1 MANKKTREREINAA
15 KVKVYENKKK
25 SLKIMSPIAI
35 AIIAASVLLMFVPFI
50 EIMNDPSRAGQT
62 GAAFVEQEGANGF
75 TCLIIALTRDYTS
88 AESALSPY
96 YYWVADQGGQPF
108 VKMLTI
114 ASFVALL
121 AAVLAIVADVIVI
134 ATKKHEAVLF
144 ALVCDFIAT
153 AAFIMAFVAALSCK
167 EKMIAGFCSG
177 NVACY
182 IRSFAILPAICAFGA
197 LVTDVIHF
205 IGFNSIEKQA

>member
-121 AAVLAIVADVIVI
+121 AAVLAV
-134 ATKKHEAVLF
+134 K
-144 ALVCDFIAT
+144 
-153 AAFIMAFVAALSCK
+153 
-167 EKMIAGFCSG
+167 
-177 NVACY
+177 
-182 IRSFAILPAICAFGA
+182 
-197 LVTDVIHF
+197 VTV
-205 IGFNSIEKQA
+205 SP